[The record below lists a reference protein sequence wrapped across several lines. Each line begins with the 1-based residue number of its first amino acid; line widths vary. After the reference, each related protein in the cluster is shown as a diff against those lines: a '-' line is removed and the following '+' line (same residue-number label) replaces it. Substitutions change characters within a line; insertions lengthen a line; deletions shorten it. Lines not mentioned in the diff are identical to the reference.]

1 MSVLNEVFRK
11 AVEAE
16 ASDIHLKGGKPP
28 FFRIRGSLVIT
39 DLPTSTPE
47 VLRTIVDDLVPAHQ
61 REQFATSHRAD
72 FSHHEDGVG
81 RFRANVFRS
90 QGVPALVFRHVKT
103 DVPDFDTLRL
113 PLVLSDMAH
122 LERGIILLA
131 GTTGSGKS
139 STLAAIIDE
148 INKLYEKRIITAE
161 DPIEYIF
168 EDKKS
173 VITQREVGLDTL
185 SFEDALRDLMR
196 QDPDVILVG
205 EMRDEATIRTGIM
218 AAETG
223 HLVMSTVHASSASQA
238 IPRILDVFPA
248 HEQGAIRMALAGTDL
263 VIMCQRL
270 VKALDGGRAPVVE
283 IMINTP
289 TIRKL
294 LEKNKLEMLASAVE
308 AGVSDGMQS
317 FDQAVVKLIQDNT
330 ISKEEGLRVA
340 TNPASVEMQL
350 KGINLGEGSR
360 ILGM

>member
-1 MSVLNEVFRK
+1 MSMLKEVFRK
-11 AVEAE
+11 AVESG
-16 ASDIHLKGGKPP
+16 ASDVHLKGGKPP
-28 FFRIRGSLVIT
+28 IIRIRGTLVVT
-39 DLPTSTPE
+39 DMEVMTPE
-47 VLRTIVDDLVPAHQ
+47 KLNALVDELVPAYQ
-61 REQFATSHRAD
+61 RAQFSSSHRAD
-72 FSHHEDGVG
+72 FSHHEEGVG

-90 QGVPALVFRHVKT
+90 QGVPAMVLRHVKSK
-103 DVPDFDTLRL
+103 VPDFDALRL
-113 PLVLSDMAH
+113 PPILSDMAH

-139 STLAAIIDE
+139 STLAAIIDQ

-173 VITQREVGLDTL
+173 VVTQREVGLDTL
-185 SFEDALRDLMR
+185 SFQDALRDLMR

-205 EMRDEATIRTGIM
+205 EMRDEATIRTGIQ

-223 HLVMSTVHASSASQA
+223 HLVLSTVHASSASQA
-238 IPRILDVFPA
+238 IPRILDIFPA

-263 VIMCQRL
+263 VIICQRL
-270 VKALDGGRAPVVE
+270 LKALDGGRVPAVE

-289 TIRKL
+289 TVRKM

-308 AGVSDGMQS
+308 TGGNDGMQS
-317 FDQAVVKLIQDNT
+317 FDQAVVKLIQSNT
-330 ISKEEGLRVA
+330 ISQEEGMRVA
-340 TNPASVEMQL
+340 TNPAAIEMQL
-350 KGINLGEGSR
+350 KGINLSESSR